1 MGEPDWWPSGISKTS
16 FEEAQKTLFCRTSFG
31 KTTMWN
37 SDLATELQWWQQLP
51 EGGTIWGDWPQDVTS
66 LDKITED
73 QSGIIVKLSGQ
84 DKQWIARLCPID
96 VGQDASQIARHKD
109 WNSALQG
116 CDILLPV
123 AGWSSSILNTMTY
136 Q

>member
-1 MGEPDWWPSGISKTS
+1 
-16 FEEAQKTLFCRTSFG
+16 
-31 KTTMWN
+31 MWN

-73 QSGIIVKLSGQ
+73 QSGIVVKLLGP
-84 DKQWIARLCPID
+84 DKQWIARLCPLD
-96 VGQDASQIARHKD
+96 VGQDASLIARHKD
-109 WNSALQG
+109 WKSALQG

-123 AGWSSSILNTMTY
+123 AGWSTDNGDRVLIYPQYDDLSINEISDELQSVVSIVRSSILNTMTY